1 MKKIFEYKNGKIQ
14 VTYNEQLM
22 SKDYEDEC
30 CSKKIEHKTK
40 VISKSFTVGVEMMIH
55 KGGRICYG
63 MLVAQVLP
71 YNETNAVKVS
81 IAYTRENSIR
91 YKESILFDDE
101 FVYKGLPQ
109 EYVEHIYSSAYE
121 TIIEK
126 ERYPQCDLAFEYSAN
141 CEVGSSPIIFGQI
154 TEIIMNMLYIDS
166 IEEIFNMDIVDFTC
180 KRY

>member
-81 IAYTRENSIR
+81 MHIPVKTRLDTKNQ
-91 YKESILFDDE
+91 F
-101 FVYKGLPQ
+101 F
-109 EYVEHIYSSAYE
+109 
-121 TIIEK
+121 
-126 ERYPQCDLAFEYSAN
+126 
-141 CEVGSSPIIFGQI
+141 
-154 TEIIMNMLYIDS
+154 
-166 IEEIFNMDIVDFTC
+166 
-180 KRY
+180 